1 MTQPAPAASAAGPP
15 EPPAFMTGRIPFW
28 AAVGF
33 TAVISLPLGLYLGKL
48 NLPLWVAFIVGGQ

>member
-1 MTQPAPAASAAGPP
+1 MTQPAPAASGAVAP
-15 EPPAFMTGRIPFW
+15 EAPAFMTGRIPFW